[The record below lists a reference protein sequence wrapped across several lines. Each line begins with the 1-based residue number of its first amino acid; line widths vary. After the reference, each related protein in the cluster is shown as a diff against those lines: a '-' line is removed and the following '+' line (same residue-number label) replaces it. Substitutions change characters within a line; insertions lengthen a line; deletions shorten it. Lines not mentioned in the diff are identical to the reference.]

1 MQNIILAISIV
12 FLVVCYFS
20 PFEVVLEDEQE

>member
-1 MQNIILAISIV
+1 MQNLILSVGIL